1 MIHNTLSNIKVVL
14 ASASPRRKQIFEL
27 LGITA
32 LTVPA
37 NIKEPITDEKP
48 YIQVKTHA
56 LNKALTIAKFMDPAT
71 LVVGSDTIVAIDNQ
85 VLGKPATRKQ
95 ATEHLQ
101 QLSGRTHNVYSAICI
116 IYNNRRLVD
125 YAKTSVT
132 FATLSESDIRNYLDT
147 KEPFDKAGAYGVQ
160 GYGSQFIQ
168 KINGCYFNVMGFP
181 VRLFHDMIDE
191 MFGVSS

>member
-1 MIHNTLSNIKVVL
+1 MIHNTLHNIKVVL

-27 LGITA
+27 LGINA
-32 LTVPA
+32 LIVPA
-37 NIKEPITDEKP
+37 NVSEPITTEKP
-48 YIQVKTHA
+48 YIQVKAHA
-56 LNKALTIAKFMDPAT
+56 LNKALAIAKFMDPAT

-85 VLGKPATRKQ
+85 VLGKPATRRQ

-125 YAKTSVT
+125 YARTSVT
-132 FATLSESDIRNYLDT
+132 FATLSESDIKNYLDT

-160 GYGSQFIQ
+160 GYGSQFIE

-181 VRLFHDMIDE
+181 VRLFHDMINE
-191 MFGVSS
+191 MFGESS